1 MKNVL
6 FCFILIF
13 CASISYAQT
22 EPGDI
27 EIKKVFGGIQ
37 LKQDG
42 RVLKPKEVLSIM
54 KPVPEAYAAYK
65 KAKSNYNGAQ
75 VMGFVGGFLIGW
87 PLGTA
92 IGGGDPEWGLAAA
105 GAGVLLLSIP
115 LSKGYSKNARN
126 AVSIY
131 NAQTGQSGRLPVSLS
146 FSPYVGG
153 ARVVL
158 KF

>member
-1 MKNVL
+1 MKNILFSAVL
-6 FCFILIF
+6 VFY
-13 CASISYAQT
+13 AGISYAQT

-42 RVLKPKEVLSIM
+42 RPLRPKEVLAIM
-54 KPVPEAYAAYK
+54 QPIPEAYTAYK

-75 VMGFVGGFLIGW
+75 VLGFIGGALIGW

-92 IGGGDPEWGLAAA
+92 LAGGDPEWGLAAA
-105 GAGVLLLSIP
+105 GAGVLLISIP
-115 LSKGYSKNARN
+115 LNNGYSKNIRN

-131 NAQTGQSGRLPVSLS
+131 NAESGQTGKVSLS
-146 FSPYVGG
+146 FSPYAGG